1 MSEVKSQIANPTQGG
16 GDDSL
21 PQEVM
26 DRVINEFIT
35 APGRLLLILE
45 NLQKE
50 NPYNYLP
57 MSVLKYV
64 AKKLLMPVSK
74 VYGVATFYSF
84 FNLKPQGK
92 HCLTVCRG
100 TACHTK
106 RSRFLLD
113 YIVNYLGIKEPINE
127 KEKVFLTTDDR
138 QFTVRTVA
146 CFGQCALAP
155 VCEVDGVIYSH
166 MSNESI
172 KEVIEQIKKED
183 LKIKRLEN

>member
-1 MSEVKSQIANPTQGG
+1 MSEVKSQTINPTQGG

-26 DRVINEFIT
+26 DKVIDQFIT

-50 NPYNYLP
+50 NQYNYLP
-57 MSVLKYV
+57 ISVLKYV

-92 HCLTVCRG
+92 HCVTVCRG
-100 TACHTK
+100 TA
-106 RSRFLLD
+106 FPV
-113 YIVNYLGIKEPINE
+113 YIGLSCQLSWYKGTP
-127 KEKVFLTTDDR
+127 
-138 QFTVRTVA
+138 
-146 CFGQCALAP
+146 
-155 VCEVDGVIYSH
+155 
-166 MSNESI
+166 
-172 KEVIEQIKKED
+172 
-183 LKIKRLEN
+183 